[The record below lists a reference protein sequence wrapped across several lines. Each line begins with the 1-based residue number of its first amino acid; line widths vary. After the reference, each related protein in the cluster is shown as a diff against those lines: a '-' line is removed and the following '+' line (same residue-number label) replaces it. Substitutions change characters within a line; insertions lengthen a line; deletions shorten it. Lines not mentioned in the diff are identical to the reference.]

1 MSLSSAWCPDEP
13 DKLSSLGAR
22 LPVWSSPCFT
32 EEEAQAGPGVG
43 VGSQQPGSWEETESL
58 TRAFR
63 QQTQSFPPGLLGPEI
78 KVSPAG
84 QRSLLSAP
92 PAPSPPW
99 DGQHPD
105 QRPRSSSSQRGWGW
119 KNVLPPRFFETR
131 GWGRRWGAGRL
142 TSREVKAL
150 GVWSAGDRW
159 PLGSISPCV
168 HNTASSSLN
177 QEFLSVQMYCR
188 CSQPVWNVTA
198 VLGVQAPCHVSG
210 YAVLTEVT
218 GATRAAGCMGSTG
231 SKIPT
236 ALEKAVWFVF
246 CFFFS
251 RTESYAILSEKQRCG
266 GSRGGREYYSE

>member
-1 MSLSSAWCPDEP
+1 MYIKRNGASSQPERIQVRNRTGPHQRRPRPEGCCVVQRSPICGPEAVAASSTGSFQVNFWELPRCPCHP
-13 DKLSSLGAR
+13 HGAQMNLTNSSLGAR

-58 TRAFR
+58 TRAFG

-168 HNTASSSLN
+168 HNTPARHLIRNFYLFKCTADVHSLSGMS
-177 QEFLSVQMYCR
+177 L
-188 CSQPVWNVTA
+188 
-198 VLGVQAPCHVSG
+198 PC
-210 YAVLTEVT
+210 
-218 GATRAAGCMGSTG
+218 
-231 SKIPT
+231 
-236 ALEKAVWFVF
+236 
-246 CFFFS
+246 
-251 RTESYAILSEKQRCG
+251 
-266 GSRGGREYYSE
+266 